1 MLQSDST
8 LELMTEQQFIKKN
21 LAVIRAYLKTK
32 FPRCVI
38 TEESNPSLYHTFTV
52 RDEKVHHNYRL
63 KVGWPRLSDR
73 SNTQEKTK
81 TELGRVDVARCM
93 IQAGDDWF
101 YW

>member
-21 LAVIRAYLKTK
+21 LAVIRAYLKSK
-32 FPRCVI
+32 FPGCVI

-52 RDEKVHHNYRL
+52 RNEKLHHNYKL
-63 KVGWPRLSDR
+63 KVGWLRLSDR
-73 SNTQEKTK
+73 SNTQEKTR
-81 TELGRVDVARCM
+81 TELGRVDVASRM
-93 IQAGDDWF
+93 IQSGGNWS

>member
-21 LAVIRAYLKTK
+21 LTVIRAYLKSK
-32 FPRCVI
+32 FPGCVI
-38 TEESNPSLYHTFTV
+38 TEESNPSLCHTFTV
-52 RDEKVHHNYRL
+52 KDEKRHHSYKL
-63 KVGWPRLSDR
+63 KVGWARLSDR
-73 SNTQEKTK
+73 SDTQEKTK
-81 TELGRVDVARCM
+81 TELGLVDVARCM

>member
-21 LAVIRAYLKTK
+21 LAVIRAYLKSK
-32 FPRCVI
+32 FPGCVI

-52 RDEKVHHNYRL
+52 RDEKLRRNYKL

-73 SNTQEKTK
+73 SNTQEKTR

-93 IQAGDDWF
+93 TQAGSEWF

>member
-21 LAVIRAYLKTK
+21 LAVIRAYLKSK
-32 FPRCVI
+32 FPGCVI
-38 TEESNPSLYHTFTV
+38 TEESTPSLYHTFTV
-52 RDEKVHHNYRL
+52 RDEKLRHNYKL

-73 SNTQEKTK
+73 QNTQEKTR
-81 TELGRVDVARCM
+81 TELSRVDVAHNM
-93 IQAGDDWF
+93 IQAGDEWF

>member
-21 LAVIRAYLKTK
+21 LAVIRAYLRSK
-32 FPRCVI
+32 FPGSVI
-38 TEESNPSLYHTFTV
+38 TEESHPSLYHTFTV
-52 RDEKVHHNYRL
+52 RHEKLHYRHKL
-63 KVGWPRLSDR
+63 KVGWSRLSDR
-73 SNTQEKTK
+73 SHTQEKTR
-81 TELGRVDVARCM
+81 TDLGRGDVARCM